1 MYMDFSVLCCVSKSR
16 LDKSVELHTNKF
28 MKDEVVKTCINE
40 STEVP
45 NARLCSVLQKE
56 TNAHGIS

>member
-1 MYMDFSVLCCVSKSR
+1 MRMCKYLNHQTIHYINSMLGA
-16 LDKSVELHTNKF
+16 NK
-28 MKDEVVKTCINE
+28 

-56 TNAHGIS
+56 TNAHIILWCTVELKLY

>member
-1 MYMDFSVLCCVSKSR
+1 MIEEDLTEKGIVKR
-16 LDKSVELHTNKF
+16 E
-28 MKDEVVKTCINE
+28 MKLEIDAVTYE

-56 TNAHGIS
+56 TNAHIS